1 MAGPNAI
8 ADHPDE
14 SLSAMLLEELR
25 ARIIRGDFPPGTRLR
40 ERDLAEEFDVSRI
53 PLREALPQLEAEGF
67 IVTLPRRGAVVTQL
81 TLQDAEELFE
91 VRLGVEVLA
100 TKRAAQRVAAGASA
114 DGVQAAMAATQIALG
129 DGNPTAIA
137 EASAQLHE
145 AIIELAGNSLLS
157 NMMRTVAVRDRWIF
171 KLASDREPA
180 VACDE
185 HTRLCAAIY
194 AGNGGLA
201 AALAYA
207 HIERARQAA
216 MAALANVLPATRGG
230 LVER

>member
-1 MAGPNAI
+1 MATPHLI
-8 ADHPDE
+8 ADAPDG

-25 ARIIRGDFPPGTRLR
+25 SRIIRGDFPPGMRLR

-67 IVTLPRRGAVVTQL
+67 IVTLPRRGAVVT
-81 TLQDAEELFE
+81 LQDADELFE

-114 DGVQAAMAATQIALG
+114 EGVRAAMEGTEVVLASG
-129 DGNPTAIA
+129 DPTAIA

-157 NMMRTVAVRDRWIF
+157 TMMRTVAVRDRWIF

-194 AGNGGLA
+194 AGNGELA
-201 AALAYA
+201 AALAYS

-216 MAALANVLPATRGG
+216 MAALATVLPATREG
-230 LVER
+230 LTDR